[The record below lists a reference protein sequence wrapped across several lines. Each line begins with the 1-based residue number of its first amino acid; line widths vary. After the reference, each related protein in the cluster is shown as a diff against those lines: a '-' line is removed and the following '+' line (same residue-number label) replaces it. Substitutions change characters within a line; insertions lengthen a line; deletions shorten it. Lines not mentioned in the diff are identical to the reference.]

1 MLEDRDISDAFIWKA
16 FAMRLLRRAAALA
29 IFALPFFAATPAAAD
44 EWMIRDYLVDQVRG
58 WSSSPVVL
66 LTLEASNERY
76 ANLEQ
81 ARIDALDKQWR
92 AEREVED
99 QPLITAV
106 LSSPLSSYLT
116 RIQSDS
122 QGLFSAIFVM
132 DAVGLNAGQ
141 SAITSDFWQGDEAKW
156 QQTFLVA
163 PDAVFIDEVEINEDT
178 GTEIRQLNMSIAQD
192 GRVVGAIT
200 VDVNITELRRR
211 YNAGKV

>member
-1 MLEDRDISDAFIWKA
+1 MKFTT
-16 FAMRLLRRAAALA
+16 RRVAALAAAL
-29 IFALPFFAATPAAAD
+29 LCLGLATPAAAD
-44 EWMIRDYLVDQVRG
+44 EWLIRDYLVDQVRG

-66 LTLEASNERY
+66 LTLEASNARY
-76 ANLEQ
+76 ADLEQ
-81 ARIDALDKQWR
+81 ARIDALDEQWK

-116 RIQSDS
+116 RIQANS
-122 QGLFSAIFVM
+122 QGLFSAVFVM

-156 QQTFLVA
+156 QQTFQVG
-163 PDAVFIDEVEINEDT
+163 PDAVFIDEVEIMEET

-211 YNAGKV
+211 YEAGKV

>member
-1 MLEDRDISDAFIWKA
+1 MIKT
-16 FAMRLLRRAAALA
+16 RRVACLAAALL
-29 IFALPFFAATPAAAD
+29 ALLTASPAVAD
-44 EWMIRDYLVDQVRG
+44 EWMIRDYLVEQVRE

-81 ARIDALDKQWR
+81 ARIDALDQQWR

-106 LSSPLSSYLT
+106 LSSPLSNYLT
-116 RIQSDS
+116 RIQANS

-156 QQTFLVA
+156 QKTFQVG
-163 PDAVFIDEVEINEDT
+163 PDAVFIDEVEVMEET
-178 GTEIRQLNMSIAQD
+178 GAEIRQLNMSIARD
-192 GRVVGAIT
+192 GKVVGAIT

-211 YNAGKV
+211 YAAGKV

>member
-1 MLEDRDISDAFIWKA
+1 MKFTT
-16 FAMRLLRRAAALA
+16 RRVAALAAAL
-29 IFALPFFAATPAAAD
+29 LSLGVATPAAAD
-44 EWMIRDYLVDQVRG
+44 EWLIRDYLVDQVRG

-66 LTLEASNERY
+66 LTLEASNARY
-76 ANLEQ
+76 ADLEQ
-81 ARIDALDKQWR
+81 ARIDALDEQWK

-116 RIQSDS
+116 RIQANS
-122 QGLFSAIFVM
+122 QGLFSAVFVM

-156 QQTFLVA
+156 QQTFQVG
-163 PDAVFIDEVEINEDT
+163 PDAVFIDEVEIMEET

-211 YNAGKV
+211 YEAGKV